1 MDEVWNIILL
11 EAKRDILALIATG
24 IFLWL
29 VSKIARVIELGIEL
43 TILNRLKRNKPDA
56 DKKDKD

>member
-1 MDEVWNIILL
+1 VDEFWNIIIL
-11 EAKRDILALIATG
+11 EMKRDFLALIATG
-24 IFLWL
+24 IFLWF

-43 TILNRLKRNKPDA
+43 TILNRLKRNKPDE